1 MEKENGEGEG
11 QEYGVIFINNQE
23 AGVPGQHMVQPRLFN
38 CYRSCC
44 SMLFDIGL
52 YCISF
57 AEALSGHSR
66 YDMCGPVGTLT

>member
-23 AGVPGQHMVQPRLFN
+23 AGVPGQHMVQ
-38 CYRSCC
+38 
-44 SMLFDIGL
+44 L